1 VTRFAPLVFARLLTV
16 VVATSLALAACGG
29 DSSGQPERTLRGNT
43 QTAPGSGHDMAGMD
57 MGDATLTPAKDIK
70 GATLVSAPFALLD
83 TRPPGTD
90 AVTGTAYLAHAAATG
105 TTVTIELQ
113 HLPAGDYVAH
123 LHADACS
130 AGNGGK
136 HFQFTAGGPASPPNE
151 IHLAFTAKADGTG
164 FMTAHNAKDVGTA
177 AKSIVVHPAQLID
190 SRLACADF

>member
-1 VTRFAPLVFARLLTV
+1 MVASALSLT
-16 VVATSLALAACGG
+16 ACGG
-29 DSSGQPERTLRGNT
+29 GTSGEPERTLRGNT

-57 MGDATLTPAKDIK
+57 MGDATLTQAKDVK
-70 GATLVSAPFALLD
+70 GATLVRSQFTLLD

-90 AVTGTAYLAHAAATG
+90 AVTGTAWLAHAASTG

-136 HFQFTAGGPASPPNE
+136 HFQFEAGGPAAPPNE
-151 IHLAFTAKADGTG
+151 VHLAFTVGADGKG

-177 AKSIVVHPAQLID
+177 AKAIVVHPAELID